1 MMKRRDEDLPAESFR
16 IRDREKRRSR
26 EAESTLRQTDWWK
39 WRRESGE
46 NEGGSTSDVGQ
57 GEIGGRS
64 LRVSRAWCTGPS
76 RELDGK
82 HTAVRRPGR
91 TCLHQSKEPGS
102 GRAQASP
109 AGRERRW
116 A

>member
-1 MMKRRDEDLPAESFR
+1 MDKGESAMMKRRDEDLPAESFR

-26 EAESTLRQTDWWK
+26 EAESPRQSVSWK

-64 LRVSRAWCTGPS
+64 LRVSCAWCTRTKAES
-76 RELDGK
+76 SFERM
-82 HTAVRRPGR
+82 RR
-91 TCLHQSKEPGS
+91 
-102 GRAQASP
+102 
-109 AGRERRW
+109 
-116 A
+116 